1 MKIHRIV
8 AAFALFT
15 VTALSN
21 DCTTL
26 ACEFLAAGT

>member
-1 MKIHRIV
+1 MKVHRIV

-26 ACEFLAAGT
+26 ARDLIVAGT

>member
-21 DCTTL
+21 DCTIL
-26 ACEFLAAGT
+26 ACDFLVAGT